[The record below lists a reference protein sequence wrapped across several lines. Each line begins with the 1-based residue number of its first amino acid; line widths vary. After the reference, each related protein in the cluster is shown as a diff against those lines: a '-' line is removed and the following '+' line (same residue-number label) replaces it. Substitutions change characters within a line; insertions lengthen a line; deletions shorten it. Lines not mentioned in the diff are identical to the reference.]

1 MASAI
6 VVGFGVM
13 GLKFY
18 GYWVT
23 NSSAILSD
31 ALESIINV
39 VAAVFAF
46 GSLLVSAKPPDE
58 THPYGHGKIEFFS
71 AGFEGAL
78 IIFAAA
84 GVFVEG
90 VWQILN
96 PRPLPRLEN
105 GLLLLLGAS
114 VANLALGIALVR
126 AGRKTKSV
134 VVQADGK
141 HVLADVYTSAGVM
154 IGLLLVYFTGY
165 IRFDGIIACFVG
177 LNIVV
182 TGLRIVRGAFG
193 GLMDASDPELL
204 QEICAVLEAHRKDVW
219 IDVHR
224 LRAWRS
230 GKRVHID
237 FHLIL
242 PRGIPLADGHREV
255 KELEAIFAHHFAA
268 MAEVLVHLDPC
279 ADPECP
285 LCRKD
290 PCELRRED
298 RAREHPWHRERLTCA
313 AEAESNAL
321 QTATS

>member
-1 MASAI
+1 MAAAI

-13 GLKFY
+13 GLKFC
-18 GYWVT
+18 GYWIT

-31 ALESIINV
+31 ALESIINI

-105 GLLLLLGAS
+105 GLFLLLGAN
-114 VANLALGIALVR
+114 VANFVLGIALVR
-126 AGRKTKSV
+126 VGRKTKSV
-134 VVQADGK
+134 VIQADGK
-141 HVLADVYTSAGVM
+141 HVLTDVYTSAGVM

-165 IRFDGIIACFVG
+165 IRLDGIVACFVG

-182 TGLRIVRGAFG
+182 TGFRIVRESFG

-204 QEICAVLEAHRKDVW
+204 EEICAVLEAHRKDVW

-242 PRGIPLADGHREV
+242 PRGTQLADGHREV
-255 KELEAIFAHHFAA
+255 KELEAIFDHHFDS

-279 ADPECP
+279 DDPECP

-290 PCELRRED
+290 PCELRGEN
-298 RAREHPWHRERLTCA
+298 RAGEHPWHRERLSCA
-313 AEAESNAL
+313 AEAKSNAL
-321 QTATS
+321 QNATS